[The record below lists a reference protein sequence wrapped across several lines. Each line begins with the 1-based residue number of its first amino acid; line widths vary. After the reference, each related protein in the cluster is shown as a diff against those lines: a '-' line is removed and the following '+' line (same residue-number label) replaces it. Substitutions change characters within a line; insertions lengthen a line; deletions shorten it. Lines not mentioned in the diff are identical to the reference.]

1 MIPLLSPHA
10 WPLSPSHFFTKT
22 AFKTLIPKALGQ
34 SISCRTVIA
43 EVASQGMWRGTRK
56 EGRKEGKK
64 EGKKDVRRRR
74 ERASY
79 PNVPRNGD
87 GVVFLSLH
95 SLTANAIVSVHI
107 MPSW

>member
-64 EGKKDVRRRR
+64 ERRKKGCEKTER
-74 ERASY
+74 ES
-79 PNVPRNGD
+79 
-87 GVVFLSLH
+87 FL
-95 SLTANAIVSVHI
+95 
-107 MPSW
+107 P